1 MCVCVCVLGKGL
13 TLWKKQK
20 LQYPTNKKYI
30 QYTHFIFIIIC
41 SYIWYGIFWTYF
53 IYYFQIQCDLSEHI
67 SETYVRQY
75 EWNSQKM

>member
-1 MCVCVCVLGKGL
+1 M
-13 TLWKKQK
+13 KKSQNYNK
-20 LQYPTNKKYI
+20 PTNKNKYI
-30 QYTHFIFIIIC
+30 QYHTSYIIIIC

-75 EWNSQKM
+75 ERNSQKM